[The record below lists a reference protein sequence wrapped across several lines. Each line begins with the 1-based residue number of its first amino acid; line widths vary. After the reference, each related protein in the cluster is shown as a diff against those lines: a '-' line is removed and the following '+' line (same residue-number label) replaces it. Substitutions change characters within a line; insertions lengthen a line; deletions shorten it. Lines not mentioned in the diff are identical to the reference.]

1 MLKTNGRRWWALLL
15 AALLLLGSL
24 PTALAAEGNTVNVS
38 SAEELLRVVKQC
50 SLDSWSRGRT
60 IVLTADLDLKG
71 ESFTPFP
78 IFCGAFDGQ
87 GHTISGLRVA
97 ESGSSMGLFRILEE
111 GAVVRDLTVAGTVA
125 PSGSASQV
133 GGIVGVN
140 RGSVQNCTFRGIVR
154 GDSQVGGIAGINRE
168 TGEVSGCAAG
178 GQVTGTTATGGIA
191 GQNEGSLIKC
201 SNSAEVNIS
210 SPDVS
215 GQPEDVNSAL
225 EQIGSGEDTDS
236 GEGLLSGHSD
246 TGGVVGLSHGVV
258 QSCVNN
264 GTVGYP
270 HVGYNVGGVAGRQS
284 GYLSG
289 CVNNAAVYGRKDVGG
304 IVGQAEPDITIL
316 PAAQRLEQLRGELD
330 RLQSLIGQSVDSA
343 DAQGGQISDTLS
355 KLGGYAGSAK
365 DNTNILLDQT
375 ASFVDG
381 NIQQVNT
388 LSAAAT
394 DALDRLSPALDT
406 LAGTSA
412 LIEDMCRSL
421 EEAVDALQEAGSI
434 TQEAADLARQ
444 ALDRLEGSGGELSEA
459 AEAMR
464 GAVRRL
470 QDAVIH
476 QDEDAARRA
485 LAELAS
491 AMTRLS
497 GGIAQ
502 ASDAWEALT
511 GVIHTGIFD
520 LAALRQ
526 LGAALAAIGESAR
539 QAAQSILDLSRNT
552 EFNWAALQGSIAA
565 AGTAMSG
572 LHSAARLLT
581 DALASLRDAG
591 DTADSLSGSLARVR
605 DALLGALDAGGN
617 IGSGLESAFAGM
629 ENAVDTLRRNGGI
642 TFVTLGDAF
651 HDASSG
657 LYDAA
662 GGLTREL
669 ENLHAG
675 VDSARDDL
683 AGNLQAINQQSG
695 VVADLLLDT
704 ITDIQN
710 GTDSSSIISDSSEED
725 MDAIRQGKIAQCVN
739 NGAVDGDRNVGG
751 VAGAM
756 AVEYGLDPE
765 DDVQRLSL
773 GATYETRAVLQA
785 NVSRGEITGKKDC
798 VGGMVGR
805 MDLGAVA
812 GCESY
817 GSVTSSSGGYVGGI
831 AGWSESVIRGSCAK
845 CVLSG
850 QDDVGGIAGWA
861 TRLQDCRAIA
871 TIAEGRSRL
880 GAIAGNADL
889 EGGGITGNRFVDTGT
904 AGIDGVSYEGM
915 AEPVAFTALRG
926 EPDIPAEFLTFTL
939 KLLADGE
946 VQARIPFQYG
956 QSLSGI
962 ALPEVPAREGFYG
975 RWPEFDTTGL
985 VSDVTVEAVY
995 TPVAALVAS
1004 GETAEENGPSLA
1016 LAEGQFTEDA
1026 ALSVRATSQSSPTG
1040 AGEVW
1045 KLTLTGTDLSPDAQV
1060 PIRLLDRTGGGTVW
1074 QYVSGHW
1081 QKMDTETNGQYLLLT
1096 MDGLSGVFCVAPPE
1110 SSQTVLL
1117 AAVAAVVLALVLLLL
1132 AVKLVKRRKRKKRM
1146 KAEEKAENN

>member
-1 MLKTNGRRWWALLL
+1 MLKTIGQRWCALLL

-24 PTALAAEGNTVNVS
+24 PTALAAEGATVNVS
-38 SAEELLRVVKQC
+38 SVEELLRAARQC

-78 IFCGAFDGQ
+78 IFCGVFDGQ

-97 ESGSSMGLFRILEE
+97 ESGSSMGLFRILQE

-125 PSGSASQV
+125 PSGSACQV

-140 RGSVQNCTFRGIVR
+140 HGAVQNCTFRGVVQ
-154 GDSQVGGIAGINRE
+154 GEGQVGGVVGMNRE
-168 TGEVSGCAAG
+168 TGQVSGCTAE
-178 GQVTGTTATGGIA
+178 GQVAGSTATGGIA
-191 GQNEGSLIKC
+191 GQNEGSLLKC
-201 SNSAEVNIS
+201 SNSAEVNTS
-210 SPDVS
+210 SPDAS
-215 GQPEDVNSAL
+215 APPENLDDAL
-225 EQIGSGEDTDS
+225 EQIGSSEDAAGGES
-236 GEGLLSGHSD
+236 LLPGHTD
-246 TGGVVGLSHGVV
+246 TGGVVGLSRGVV

-284 GYLSG
+284 GYLDR

-316 PAAQRLEQLRGELD
+316 PGAQRLEQLRGELD
-330 RLQSLIGQSVDSA
+330 RLQSLIGQSVTSA
-343 DAQGGQISDTLS
+343 DAQGDQISDTLS

-365 DNTNILLDQT
+365 DSTNILLDQT
-375 ASFVDG
+375 AAFVDG

-394 DALDRLSPALDT
+394 DALDRLSPALDS

-412 LIEDMCRSL
+412 LIQDMCGSL
-421 EEAVDALQEAGSI
+421 AEAVDALQTAGSI
-434 TQEAADLARQ
+434 TQEAAALARQ
-444 ALDRLEGSGGELSEA
+444 ALGRLEDAGGELADA

-464 GAVRRL
+464 AAVRRL

-491 AMTRLS
+491 AMTQLS
-497 GGIAQ
+497 AALAQ
-502 ASDAWEALT
+502 ASDAWAALT
-511 GVIHTGIFD
+511 DVVHTGIFD
-520 LAALRQ
+520 IAALRQ
-526 LGAALAAIGESAR
+526 LRTALAAIGESAR
-539 QAAQSILDLSRNT
+539 QAAQSLLGLSQNT
-552 EFNWAALQGSIAA
+552 AFNWAALEGGIAA
-565 AGTAMSG
+565 AGAATAG

-581 DALASLRDAG
+581 DALAALRDAG
-591 DTADSLSGSLARVR
+591 DTAEGLSAPLTAVR
-605 DALLGALDAGGN
+605 DALLDALDVGGT

-629 ENAVDTLRRNGGI
+629 ENAVDTLRRNGGV

-662 GGLTREL
+662 GGLTKEL

-675 VDSARDDL
+675 VDIARNQL
-683 AGNLQAINQQSG
+683 TGNLQDINQQTS
-695 VVADLLLDT
+695 VVANLLLDT
-704 ITDIQN
+704 ITDMQN
-710 GTDSSSIISDSSEED
+710 DGASIVSDSSEAD
-725 MDAIRQGKIAQCVN
+725 MDSIRQGKIAQCVN

-773 GATYETRAVLQA
+773 GATYETRAALQA

-798 VGGMVGR
+798 VGGTVGR

-817 GSVTSSSGGYVGGI
+817 GSVTSSGGGYVGGI
-831 AGWSESVIRGSCAK
+831 AGWSESLIRESCAK

-850 QDDVGGIAGWA
+850 QDNVGGIAGWA

-871 TIAEGRSRL
+871 TIAGGRARL
-880 GAIAGNADL
+880 GAIAGSADL

-904 AGIDGVSYEGM
+904 AGVDGVSYEGM

-926 EPDIPAEFLTFTL
+926 EPGIPTEFLTFTL
-939 KLLADGE
+939 RLLVDGQE
-946 VQARIPFQYG
+946 QARIPFQYG
-956 QSLSGI
+956 QSLGGI
-962 ALPEVPAREGFYG
+962 ALPEVPEREGFYG
-975 RWPEFDTTGL
+975 RWPAFDTTGL

-1004 GETAEENGPSLA
+1004 GETAEESGPSLA
-1016 LAEGQFTEDA
+1016 LAEGQFTEEA
-1026 ALSVRATSQSSPTG
+1026 ALTVRATSQRSPTG
-1040 AGEVW
+1040 EGEVW
-1045 KLTLTGTDLSPDAQV
+1045 KLTLTGTDLPPDAQV
-1060 PIRLLDRTGGGTVW
+1060 PIRLLDRTGGGAVW

-1081 QKMDTETNGQYLLLT
+1081 QRMDTEKNGQYLLLT
-1096 MDGLSGVFCVAPPE
+1096 MDGLSGVFCVTPPE
-1110 SSQTVLL
+1110 SRQTVLL
-1117 AAVAAVVLALVLLLL
+1117 AAVSAVSSSLVLLLL
-1132 AVKLVKRRKRKKRM
+1132 AAKLVRRRKRKQAEKAG
-1146 KAEEKAENN
+1146 AEEKLP

>member
-1 MLKTNGRRWWALLL
+1 MLKKNGRRWCALLL

-24 PTALAAEGNTVNVS
+24 PTALAAEGDTVNVS
-38 SAEELLRVVKQC
+38 SREELLRVVKQC

-87 GHTISGLRVA
+87 GHTISGLRLA
-97 ESGSSMGLFRILEE
+97 ESGSAMGLFRILQE
-111 GAVVRDLTVAGTVA
+111 GAVVRDLTVAGTVS

-140 RGSVQNCTFRGIVR
+140 HGAVQNCTFRGIVQ
-154 GDSQVGGIAGINRE
+154 GKEQVGGIAGMNRE
-168 TGEVSGCAAG
+168 TGEISGCAAE
-178 GQVTGTTATGGIA
+178 GQIAGATATGGIA

-210 SPDVS
+210 SPDAS
-215 GQPEDVNSAL
+215 PQPEDLSGAL
-225 EQIGSGEDTDS
+225 EQIGSGEDEAG

-284 GYLSG
+284 GYLDR

-316 PAAQRLEQLRGELD
+316 PGAQRLEQLRGELD
-330 RLQSLIGQSVDSA
+330 RLQSLISQSVNSA
-343 DAQGGQISDTLS
+343 DAQGGAISDTLS

-365 DNTNILLDQT
+365 DNANILLDQT
-375 ASFVDG
+375 AAFVDG

-394 DALDRLSPALDT
+394 DALDRLSPALDS
-406 LAGTSA
+406 LAGASA
-412 LIEDMCRSL
+412 LIQDLRGDL
-421 EEAVDALQEAGSI
+421 EEAVEALEDAGSI
-434 TQEAADLARQ
+434 TREAAELARQ
-444 ALDRLEGSGGELSEA
+444 ALEGLENSGGELSEA

-464 GAVRRL
+464 AAVRQL

-476 QDEDAARRA
+476 QDKEAARRA
-485 LAELAS
+485 LAELSS

-497 GGIAQ
+497 GAIAQ
-502 ASDAWEALT
+502 ASDAWAALT
-511 GVIHTGIFD
+511 DIIHTGLFD
-520 LAALRQ
+520 IAALRQ
-526 LGAALAAIGESAR
+526 LRTALAAIGESVR
-539 QAAQSILDLSRNT
+539 QAARSILDLSGNT
-552 EFNWAALQGSIAA
+552 EFNWAALEGSIAA
-565 AGTAMSG
+565 AGAAMSS
-572 LHSAARLLT
+572 LHSAGQLLT
-581 DALASLRDAG
+581 DAIASLRDAG
-591 DTADSLSGSLARVR
+591 NAADGLSGPLAEVR
-605 DALLGALDAGGN
+605 SALLNALDVGGN

-642 TFVTLGDAF
+642 TFVTLGDDF
-651 HDASSG
+651 HNASSG

-662 GGLTREL
+662 GGLTKEL

-675 VDSARDDL
+675 VDSARDGL
-683 AGNLQAINQQSG
+683 TGNLQAINQQSG

-704 ITDIQN
+704 INDIQS
-710 GTDSSSIISDSSEED
+710 GSDGSSIISDNSEED
-725 MDAIRQGKIAQCVN
+725 IDSIRQGKIAQCVN
-739 NGAVDGDRNVGG
+739 NGPVDGDRNVGG
-751 VAGAM
+751 VAGSM

-785 NVSRGEITGKKDC
+785 NVSRGKIAGKKDC
-798 VGGMVGR
+798 VGGTVGR

-831 AGWSESVIRGSCAK
+831 AGWSESVIRKSYAK

-871 TIAEGRSRL
+871 TIADGRSRL

-904 AGIDGVSYEGM
+904 AGVDGVSYAGM
-915 AEPVAFTALRG
+915 AEPVAYTALRG
-926 EPDIPAEFLTFTL
+926 EADIPAEFLTFTL
-939 KLLADGE
+939 QLLADGE
-946 VQARIPFQYG
+946 EQARIPFQYG
-956 QSLSGI
+956 QSLDGI
-962 ALPEVPAREGFYG
+962 ALPEVPEREGYYG

-995 TPVAALVAS
+995 TPVATLVAS

-1026 ALSVRATSQSSPTG
+1026 ALTVRATSQSSPTG
-1040 AGEVW
+1040 DGEVW

-1081 QKMDTETNGQYLLLT
+1081 QKMDARSNGQYLLLT

-1110 SSQTVLL
+1110 GGQTMLL
-1117 AAVAAVVLALVLLLL
+1117 AAAAAAVLALVLLLL
-1132 AVKLVKRRKRKKRM
+1132 AVKLVKRRKKRP
-1146 KAEEKAENN
+1146 KAEEKQEGLS